1 MDAPTS
7 GCAIVMT
14 RAVCKGMEQQTTS
27 TETAQPKAEHRKWPS
42 YRWMQHFFTEDVSP
56 DNRRVVEL
64 QRRAT
69 WIGLALVLQAINEI
83 DHNWYF
89 PFLHPF
95 GSLIPF
101 ALILGSFYAI
111 WMAFRPAYNTTV
123 YTQKHPTRLQRIL
136 LILTLLVTIAGGIEL
151 GRGIWMC
158 FIPPQLSNDGTS
170 LDTNAAILLL
180 EGRNPY
186 TDSNMIDLA
195 RRFPIQPDWT
205 TPLRKGQFA
214 NRLDYPS
221 MSDLQSVLDTD
232 LRAKSMPEF
241 ESQVSYPALS
251 FLTLVPFV
259 VFNDY
264 NVLPFY
270 LFSYLLLVAIGWKLA
285 RRELRS
291 WVLLLALANVPMWAS
306 TIGGNLDVFSTLLV
320 VMAWLFRNRR
330 WSSALLFGLA
340 LASKQTAWFF
350 IPFYVILLFR
360 QYGLKEVLYR
370 TVVAGGIF
378 FVFNLPFILWN
389 PQAWVSGMLTP
400 LDKDMFPMGIG
411 IINFSITHLLP
422 YFDQRIYTALEA
434 IAMLGSLVWYWRIC
448 RKHPEAAILLAVLPL
463 FLAWRSLPSYF
474 YCAAFPIF
482 LLMAVR
488 TVSPSKLT
496 KVTTTTDMPGQ
507 ALSFASRAPVGVQ
520 AAMQLPTM

>member
-1 MDAPTS
+1 
-7 GCAIVMT
+7 MT
-14 RAVCKGMEQQTTS
+14 RVVCKGMEQQATS
-27 TETAQPKAEHRKWPS
+27 TETAQPKAEQQKWPS
-42 YRWMQHFFTEDVSP
+42 YRWMRHFFTEDISP
-56 DNRRVVEL
+56 DNRRVVEI

-69 WIGLALVLQAINEI
+69 WIGLALILQAINEI

-89 PFLHPF
+89 PFLQPF

-101 ALILGSFYAI
+101 ILILGSFYAI
-111 WMAFRPAYNTTV
+111 WMAFRPARKPSS

-136 LILTLLVTIAGGIEL
+136 LICTLLITIAGGIEL

-158 FIPPQLSNDGTS
+158 LIPPQFSNDGTS
-170 LDTNAAILLL
+170 LDTNAAILLI

-186 TDSNMIDLA
+186 TDSSMIDLA

-205 TPLRKGQFA
+205 TPLRQGQFKY
-214 NRLDYPS
+214 RVDYPS
-221 MSDLQSVLDTD
+221 TSDLQSVLDTD
-232 LRAKSMPEF
+232 LRAKNMPEF
-241 ESQVSYPALS
+241 ESQVSYPSLS

-259 VFNDY
+259 AFNDY

-270 LFSYLLLVAIGWKLA
+270 LLSYLLLVAIGWKLA
-285 RRELRS
+285 RRELRP
-291 WVLLLALANVPMWAS
+291 WILLLALANVPMWAS

-320 VMAWLFRNRR
+320 VLVWLFRNRR

-350 IPFYVILLFR
+350 IPFYAILLFR
-360 QYGLKEVLYR
+360 QYGLKEVLHR
-370 TVVAGGIF
+370 MVVAGGIF

-389 PQAWVSGMLTP
+389 PHAWVSGMLTP
-400 LDKDMFPMGIG
+400 LDQYMFPMGVG
-411 IINFSITHLLP
+411 IVDLSITHLLP
-422 YFDQRIYTALEA
+422 YFAQPVYTVLEA

-448 RKHPEAAILLAVLPL
+448 RKHPEAAMLLAVLPL

-488 TVSPSKLT
+488 TASPSKLT
-496 KVTTTTDMPGQ
+496 KVTTTTTMPER
-507 ALSFASRAPVGVQ
+507 ALSVASRTSVVVQ
-520 AAMQLPTM
+520 AAMQLPNM

>member
-1 MDAPTS
+1 MLVHAY
-7 GCAIVMT
+7 IHH
-14 RAVCKGMEQQTTS
+14 MEQQVAAT
-27 TETAQPKAEHRKWPS
+27 QPKAEHQKWPS
-42 YRWMQHFFTEDVSP
+42 YGWMRHFFTEDVSP

-69 WIGLALVLQAINEI
+69 WIGLALILQSLNEI
-83 DHNWYF
+83 AHSWYF
-89 PFLHPF
+89 ALLQPF

-111 WMAFRPAYNTTV
+111 WMAFRPARNKTV

-136 LILTLLVTIAGGIEL
+136 LVMTLLLTIAGGIEL
-151 GRGIWMC
+151 GRGIWLC
-158 FIPPQLSNDGTS
+158 LIPPQFSNDGTS

-205 TPLRKGQFA
+205 TPLRHGQFA

-232 LRAKSMPEF
+232 LRAKSAPEF
-241 ESQVSYPALS
+241 ESQVSYPTLS
-251 FLTLVPFV
+251 FLTLEPFV
-259 VFNDY
+259 ALNDY

-270 LFSYLLLVAIGWKLA
+270 LLSYVALVAIGWKLA
-285 RRELRS
+285 RRELRP
-291 WVLLLALANVPMWAS
+291 WLLLLALANVPMWTS
-306 TIGGNLDVFSTLLV
+306 TVGGNLDVFAILLV
-320 VMAWLFRNRR
+320 VTAWLFRNRR

-350 IPFYVILLFR
+350 LPFYAILLFR
-360 QYGLKEVLYR
+360 QYSLKEVLYR
-370 TVVAGGIF
+370 MTIASGVF
-378 FVFNLPFILWN
+378 LVFNLPFILWN
-389 PQAWVSGMLTP
+389 PHAWLSGMLTP
-400 LDKDMFPMGIG
+400 LDSYMFPMGVG
-411 IINFSITHLLP
+411 IIDFSITHMLP
-422 YFDQRIYTALEA
+422 YFNQPVYTVLEA

-448 RKHPEAAILLAVLPL
+448 RKHSEAALLLAVIPL

-474 YCAAFPIF
+474 YCAAFPIY
-482 LLMAVR
+482 LLMAAR
-488 TVSPSKLT
+488 TISSSKLR
-496 KVTTTTDMPGQ
+496 KVTATHDISEQTPSV
-507 ALSFASRAPVGVQ
+507 AIEVPVAAQV
-520 AAMQLPTM
+520 AMQLSNM